1 MANKD
6 QAAWVERVLGLRL
19 NAPPMTGAIAA
30 SPEAPDV
37 DPTAEKAELRSLGL
51 DLADVWQGAVEA
63 FRTATDAVNEQIKQ
77 LQAALRETDDP
88 DLHDIADSGLNAL
101 TANTRVPLMTAI
113 QEAGAATP
121 PQLKAAAPKVLK
133 AVAAF
138 RAQLASP
145 EIMACDANPFGVEVA
160 VGQTFSGALD
170 QLAYAARLAA

>member
-1 MANKD
+1 MVNRD
-6 QAAWVERVLGLRL
+6 QAAWVERVLGLRP
-19 NAPPMTGAIAA
+19 NTPAATEA
-30 SPEAPDV
+30 SPGDLDV
-37 DPTAEKAELRSLGL
+37 DPETEKAELRALGL
-51 DLADVWQGAVEA
+51 DLADVWQGAAAA
-63 FRTATDAVNEQIKQ
+63 FRAATDAVNEQIKQ

-145 EIMACDANPFGVEVA
+145 EVMACDANPFGVDVA
-160 VGQTFSGALD
+160 VGETFSGALD